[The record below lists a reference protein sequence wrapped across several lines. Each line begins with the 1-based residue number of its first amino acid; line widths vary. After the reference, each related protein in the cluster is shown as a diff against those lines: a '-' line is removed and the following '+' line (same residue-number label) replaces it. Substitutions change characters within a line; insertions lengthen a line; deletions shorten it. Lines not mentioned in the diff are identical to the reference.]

1 MIYRVAGPEQDRAP
15 VPVMRRVFKHIVL
28 SHKESQER
36 ARGKPGGSRFS
47 ITSTMSSISPATP
60 RSQLRHSVN
69 CRDSDDITVSAESFV
84 TDVSNPKVD
93 GHLERMAEAC
103 RVLLE
108 CIGEDPE
115 REGLV
120 KTPMRM
126 AKALLALTSG
136 YALVRDAVM
145 KRGAARPRRAN

>member
-1 MIYRVAGPEQDRAP
+1 
-15 VPVMRRVFKHIVL
+15 
-28 SHKESQER
+28 
-36 ARGKPGGSRFS
+36 
-47 ITSTMSSISPATP
+47 MSSSSSLLPSTP

-69 CRDSDDITVSAESFV
+69 CHDSDDVTVSAESFA
-84 TDVSNPKVD
+84 TDVSNPPKTE
-93 GHLERMAEAC
+93 GHLERMAQAC

-136 YALVRDAVM
+136 YALVRSS
-145 KRGAARPRRAN
+145 GASG